1 MKRFLML
8 LVAVLMVG
16 LFLPGCADE
25 ENATAAAEY
34 GVQEGQRPKDRE
46 KRPPPGP
53 AEGGFQEG
61 DDEDTTEPPDGDD

>member
-16 LFLPGCADE
+16 LFLPGCEDE
-25 ENATAAAEY
+25 QNVSASAEY
-34 GVQEGQRPKDRE
+34 GVQEGQRPKPKD

-53 AEGGFQEG
+53 DQGGFQEG
-61 DDEDTTEPPDGDD
+61 QGDDSVDPPPDD